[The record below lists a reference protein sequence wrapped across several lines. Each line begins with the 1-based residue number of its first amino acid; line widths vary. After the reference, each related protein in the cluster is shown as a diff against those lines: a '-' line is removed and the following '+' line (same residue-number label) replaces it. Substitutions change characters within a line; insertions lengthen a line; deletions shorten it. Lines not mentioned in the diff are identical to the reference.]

1 MENLDPAVSLQQSRA
16 QLRSL
21 LIPDP
26 DTGRIEADVF
36 PRSIAMRVA
45 VSGLPVLAT
54 LIAKR
59 SPLLQSLLRGARAF
73 F

>member
-1 MENLDPAVSLQQSRA
+1 MEERNPEVRLEQSRA
-16 QLRSL
+16 RLRSL

-26 DTGRIEADVF
+26 ATGRIEADVF

-45 VSGLPVLAT
+45 VSGLPLLAK
-54 LIAKR
+54 AVAGR
-59 SPLLQSLLRGARAF
+59 SSWLQSLIRAF

>member
-1 MENLDPAVSLQQSRA
+1 MENIDPAVSLQQSRA

-45 VSGLPVLAT
+45 VSGLPVLVTAF
-54 LIAKR
+54 ARR